1 MIPRRS
7 KGQKMKKN
15 IKFWHSLEVKP
26 GFLITDNH
34 NTVIITT
41 YRECYDI
48 TRNIGIVYL
57 FFFFFNLE
65 LCFKVCLFPRD
76 NSWFWY
82 RRKLYLYTARYLALS
97 HAHHALLLH
106 HSRNRKSCIIDG
118 LFRDHWFYFVAM
130 LFHYLYARWDW
141 GCTWTVTSFRFPFSL
156 IRSKAQWHKHP
167 TSFFFFFF
175 FMFCWFL
182 NHRLLRL

>member
-1 MIPRRS
+1 MN
-7 KGQKMKKN
+7 KN

-26 GFLITDNH
+26 EFLITDNH

-48 TRNIGIVYL
+48 TRNIGTVYL

-97 HAHHALLLH
+97 SS
-106 HSRNRKSCIIDG
+106 SRASAASFSKQKIVYHC

-156 IRSKAQWHKHP
+156 IRSIAQWHKHP
-167 TSFFFFFF
+167 TVFFFRW
-175 FMFCWFL
+175 CDG
-182 NHRLLRL
+182 R